1 MIVTKGTQMKHV
13 DSDTYSVAWFKLADC
28 IARGEK
34 ERALGVFRLLS
45 HSFDDSAL
53 ACQLYGDILRSF
65 NDAKAVEQYQ
75 QAAQLYRERKRWIE
89 AAAVYEHIIQ
99 LEPRNYDVQRQLIEL
114 YQHLHIRSKV
124 TQYVST
130 LVDALLQKND
140 WKQAVGIVM
149 QYDTAGDLSFTAQ
162 LHERML
168 FHLLTLQDVLAE
180 TKLQHAKKAIDAWH
194 TAGNEQAIMQLLS
207 KINATDEQLAK
218 HVQNYVE
225 TVV

>member
-65 NDAKAVEQYQ
+65 NDPKAVEQYQ
-75 QAAQLYRERKRWIE
+75 NAAQLYRERKRWIE
-89 AAAVYEHIIQ
+89 AAAVYEHIITI
-99 LEPRNYDVQRQLIEL
+99 EPENRQIRAQLIEL
-114 YQHLHIRSKV
+114 YQQLHIRSKV
-124 TQYVST
+124 MLYTSA
-130 LVDALLQKND
+130 LIDSLLQNNE
-140 WKQAVGIVM
+140 WKQAIEVVT
-149 QYDTAGDLSFTAQ
+149 QYDTAGDSTFTAQ

-168 FHLLTLQDVLAE
+168 FYLVTVQDVLAD
-180 TKLQHAKKAIDAWH
+180 TKLVHAKKAIDAWH
-194 TAGNEQAIMQLLS
+194 AASNEQAITQLLS
-207 KINATDEQLAK
+207 KLRAADEGLATHAQEYMA
-218 HVQNYVE
+218 HVK
-225 TVV
+225 